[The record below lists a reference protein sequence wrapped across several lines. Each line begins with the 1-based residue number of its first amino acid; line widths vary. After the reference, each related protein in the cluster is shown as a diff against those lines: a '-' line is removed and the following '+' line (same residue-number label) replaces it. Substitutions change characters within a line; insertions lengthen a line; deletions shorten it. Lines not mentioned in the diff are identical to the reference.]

1 MALRSWVSENIK
13 VQREINALRMHLDYK
28 KAQEYVDAYWD
39 RPEADTLRRYYAGFK
54 YNMIKRKPMFEEE
67 LKDLEH
73 AYRISLKDMEK
84 EVEVVLPYLLS
95 YMESFVTLH
104 KKNEAMREKL
114 DALLAKT
121 NREEESDE

>member
-1 MALRSWVSENIK
+1 MALRSWTSEYTN
-13 VQREINALRMHLDYK
+13 VQRKINGLRMHIDYK
-28 KAQEYVDAYWD
+28 KMQEYLKGYWD
-39 RPEADTLRRYYAGFK
+39 RPSPEGIRKYYKGF
-54 YNMIKRKPMFEEE
+54 NMINRSPMFEEE
-67 LKDLEH
+67 LKDLEQ

-84 EVEVVLPYLLS
+84 EVEEVLPYLLS